1 MHMATIE
8 RARRQR
14 NDGAADAVPCPVS
27 DAPLLEKIGQYRV
40 HGRRTDNTVTELAG

>member
-1 MHMATIE
+1 MATIE

-40 HGRRTDNTVTELAG
+40 HGRPGNDTVAKLAG